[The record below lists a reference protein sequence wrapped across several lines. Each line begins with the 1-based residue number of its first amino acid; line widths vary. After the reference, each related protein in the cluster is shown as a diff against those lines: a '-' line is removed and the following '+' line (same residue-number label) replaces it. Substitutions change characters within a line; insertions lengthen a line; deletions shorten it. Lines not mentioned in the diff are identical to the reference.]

1 MLSFAMGSHFV
12 YIINVSVNQQCLL
25 MFKALVLPARDYFII
40 ELAIGVED
48 AVRREPPR

>member
-1 MLSFAMGSHFV
+1 MLSFAIGCHFV
-12 YIINVSVNQQCLL
+12 YIIDVSVNQQCLL
-25 MFKALVLPARDYFII
+25 MFKALVLPARDYFVV